1 MRKARYEH
9 GFTLV
14 ELLLAL
20 MITVIITAAVATLSS
35 ALNSANAA
43 TDDTSR
49 KQAQVR
55 FAALRISDLVRH
67 CKLVCFAGPDDFAVW
82 RADDKYNDGK
92 INIGELVYIEAG
104 PAHDH
109 LRICEFP
116 SSDSTTINLS
126 SIGSLA
132 TNWWSVYS
140 SDINYMEVIPQ
151 CSNVQFCFDDPGSP
165 PNSRQVNI
173 LLDVVENKI
182 TRQYQINA
190 TLRGWAGN
198 LLDGSGNIVS
208 DDD

>member
-1 MRKARYEH
+1 MRKTRCEN

-20 MITVIITAAVATLSS
+20 IITVIITSAVATLAS

-49 KQAQVR
+49 KQAHVR
-55 FAALRISDLVRH
+55 FAALRISEMIRH
-67 CKLVCFAGPDDFAVW
+67 CRLVCFAGPDDFAVW
-82 RADDKYNDGK
+82 RADDKYDDGQ
-92 INIGELVYIEAG
+92 INIGELVYIETG
-104 PAHDH
+104 PVHDY

-116 SSDSTTINLS
+116 SSDSTAINPG

-140 SDINYMEVIPQ
+140 NDINYIEVIPQ
-151 CSNVQFCFDDPGSP
+151 CSNVQFCFDEPGSP
-165 PNSRQVNI
+165 LNSRLVSI
-173 LLDVVENKI
+173 LFDVVENNV

>member
-1 MRKARYEH
+1 MRKTRCEN

-20 MITVIITAAVATLSS
+20 IITVIITSAVATLAS

-49 KQAQVR
+49 KQAHVR
-55 FAALRISDLVRH
+55 FAALRISEMIRH
-67 CKLVCFAGPDDFAVW
+67 CRLVCFAGPDDFAVW
-82 RADDKYNDGK
+82 RADDKYDDGQ
-92 INIGELVYIEAG
+92 INIGELVYIETG
-104 PAHDH
+104 PVHDY

-116 SSDSTTINLS
+116 SSDSTAINPG

-140 SDINYMEVIPQ
+140 NDINYIEVIPQ
-151 CSNVQFCFDDPGSP
+151 CSNVQFCFDEPGSP
-165 PNSRQVNI
+165 LNSRLVSI
-173 LLDVVENKI
+173 LFDVVENNI
-182 TRQYQINA
+182 TRQYQINV
-190 TLRGWAGN
+190 TLRSWAGN

>member
-1 MRKARYEH
+1 MRKARYKS

-20 MITVIITAAVATLSS
+20 MITVIITAAVATLAS

-43 TDDTSR
+43 TDDTSQ

-55 FAALRISDLVRH
+55 FAALRISDLIRN
-67 CKLVCFAGPDDFAVW
+67 CKLVCFAGPDDFAIW
-82 RADDKYNDGK
+82 RADDKYSDGK
-92 INIGELVYIEAG
+92 INIGELVYIETG
-104 PAHDH
+104 PVHDH

-116 SSDSTTINLS
+116 SSDSTAINPS
-126 SIGSLA
+126 SIDSLA

-165 PNSRQVNI
+165 LNI
-173 LLDVVENKI
+173 RLVSILFGVVENQI
-182 TRQYQINA
+182 PRQYQINA
-190 TLRGWAGN
+190 TLRSWAGN

>member
-1 MRKARYEH
+1 MRKTRCEN

-20 MITVIITAAVATLSS
+20 IITVIITSAVATLAS

-49 KQAQVR
+49 KQAHVR
-55 FAALRISDLVRH
+55 FAALRISEMIRH
-67 CKLVCFAGPDDFAVW
+67 CRLVCFAGPDDFAVW
-82 RADDKYNDGK
+82 RADDKYNDGQ
-92 INIGELVYIEAG
+92 INIGELVYIETG
-104 PAHDH
+104 PVHDY

-116 SSDSTTINLS
+116 SSDSTAINPG

-140 SDINYMEVIPQ
+140 SDINYIEVIPQ
-151 CSNVQFCFDDPGSP
+151 CSNVQFCFDEPGSP
-165 PNSRQVNI
+165 LNSRLVSI
-173 LLDVVENKI
+173 LFDVVENNI
-182 TRQYQINA
+182 TRQYQINV
-190 TLRGWAGN
+190 TLRSWAGN

>member
-1 MRKARYEH
+1 MRRARYEH

-20 MITVIITAAVATLSS
+20 MITVIITAAVATLAS
-35 ALNSANAA
+35 ALNSANAV
-43 TDDTSR
+43 TSDMGL

-55 FAALRISDLVRH
+55 FASLRISDLIRQ
-67 CKLVCFAGPDDFAVW
+67 CRLICFVGPDDFAVW
-82 RADDKYNDGK
+82 RADDKYNDGQ
-92 INIGELVYIEAG
+92 INIGELVYIETG

-109 LRICEFP
+109 LRIYEFP
-116 SSDSTTINLS
+116 SSDSTAINPG
-126 SIGSLA
+126 SIESLA

-140 SDINYMEVIPQ
+140 ADTSYIEVIPE

-165 PNSRQVNI
+165 LNCRLVSI
-173 LLDVVENKI
+173 LFGVVENQI

-190 TLRGWAGN
+190 ALRGWAGN
-198 LLDGSGNIVS
+198 LVDGSGNIVS

>member
-1 MRKARYEH
+1 MRKTRCEN
-9 GFTLV
+9 GFTLI

-20 MITVIITAAVATLSS
+20 IITVIITSAVATLAS

-43 TDDTSR
+43 TGDTSR
-49 KQAQVR
+49 KQARVR
-55 FAALRISDLVRH
+55 FATLRISEMIRH
-67 CKLVCFAGPDDFAVW
+67 CRLVCFAGPDDFAVW
-82 RADDKYNDGK
+82 RADDKYNDGQ
-92 INIGELVYIEAG
+92 INIGELVYIETG
-104 PAHDH
+104 PMHDY

-116 SSDSTTINLS
+116 SSDSTAIS
-126 SIGSLA
+126 PGSIGSLA
-132 TNWWSVYS
+132 TNWWSAYS

-151 CSNVQFCFDDPGSP
+151 CSNVQFCFDEPGSP
-165 PNSRQVNI
+165 LNSRLVSI
-173 LLDVVENKI
+173 LFDVVENNV

>member
-1 MRKARYEH
+1 MRKARYKK
-9 GFTLV
+9 GLTLI

-43 TDDTSR
+43 TEDTSR

-67 CKLVCFAGPDDFAVW
+67 CRLVCYAGPDDFAVW

-92 INIGELVYIEAG
+92 INIGELVYIETG
-104 PAHDH
+104 PVHDH
-109 LRICEFP
+109 LWICEFP
-116 SSDSTTINLS
+116 SSDSTAISPN
-126 SIGSLA
+126 SIDSLA

-140 SDINYMEVIPQ
+140 NDINYIEVIPQ
-151 CSNVQFCFDDPGSP
+151 CSNVQFYFDDPGSP
-165 PNSRQVNI
+165 LNI
-173 LLDVVENKI
+173 KLVSILFGVVENQL

-190 TLRGWAGN
+190 ALRGWAGN
-198 LLDGSGNIVS
+198 LLDGEGNIVS